1 MANNTACYDPISKCI
16 TLPSDDEGEGI
27 RSILSGSIIEFDDP
41 DFQCG
46 QMLLGEIYEIGE
58 YTSLYHVWRLLICCS
73 YHTFT
78 HCNFAHI
85 YVMLTYPLQL

>member
-1 MANNTACYDPISKCI
+1 MNAYPSSSNSNASSSRAMANNTACYDPISKCI

-58 YTSLYHVWRLLICCS
+58 YTSLYH
-73 YHTFT
+73 F
-78 HCNFAHI
+78 
-85 YVMLTYPLQL
+85 

>member
-1 MANNTACYDPISKCI
+1 MANTACYDPISKCI

-58 YTSLYHVWRLLICCS
+58 YTLFICCS
-73 YHTFT
+73 YHMFT
-78 HCNFAHI
+78 KLQFISYVHSLQFAHTL
-85 YVMLTYPLQL
+85 MPC